1 MPHSPLST
9 TIVVGIGASAG
20 GLEALQEL
28 IKNLPKN
35 NDTLSYI
42 VAQHLSPEHKSTM
55 VELLGKISPLEV
67 LEAEDGVSIETKK
80 IYIAPPNKHILVSN
94 NTIIL
99 KDLADDYVGPKPS
112 IDLFFASLA
121 QSKRQDAVGII
132 LSGTGT
138 DGTKGC
144 AKIKAEGGITIAQD
158 PKEAKYGSMPSSA
171 IHAGQIDITL
181 AAENMGA
188 ELGQM
193 EKYISGKMGLG
204 EHIATH
210 PKDAIGEIFSIL
222 RDANGSDFSDY
233 KLTTLNRRI
242 KRRMAALKISKIDDY
257 ITLLKQ
263 DHEEPAK
270 LYKDF
275 LIGVTSFFRDKEAFD
290 DLRTQLSKA
299 LAVKEKNEAI
309 KVWVVA
315 CCTGEEA
322 YSVAIII
329 SELMEEEGIHR
340 EVHIFA
346 TDIDEQAIRTARAGA
361 YSATDVSDMSGE
373 LVKKH
378 FTLKN
383 EIYKINKNIR
393 DMIIFSRHDVVRDPP
408 FTKLDLITCR
418 NLLIYFNASL
428 QTRILPM
435 FHYALKSGGL
445 LFLGMSESVGAQH
458 NLFTPLSKNSKL
470 YKREFSIG
478 NALEKT
484 LRSYRPSI
492 NTKEE
497 QIPADIP
504 MQKKSLN
511 ASLVEALGEYF
522 LPLSILVNEGMDI
535 VFIKERNPYILYSG
549 AATTNLFKSVHEAL
563 SLELHTLIHECIKE
577 NKPQIGM
584 FRKVEPFKGLTKLV
598 RTTVIPLSHHQEE
611 GKLFV
616 VSFQEESEQSLSGA
630 IEISTANRDTLG
642 LQAELVRT
650 KAHLQAVIEELDNSN
665 EELQSLNEEM
675 QSANEELKST
685 NEELETTNEELQ
697 GTNEELQTAYSELL
711 AAADEMEEKQKKVEA
726 LNEELT
732 ATTEKA
738 LINERIAQREK
749 EFAEELIE
757 ASNALI
763 VILDIKGKIIGF
775 NKQLEN
781 VTGYTKAEAIGQDWF
796 SMFAP
801 KAQSKELYK
810 AFKQM
815 ALGKEKAITKYENP
829 IVLKNGTER
838 VISWQDSLHINPSGS
853 ANILAFGIDITER
866 NLVERHL
873 KLQDE
878 YLNKIVN
885 TQNTISI
892 ITDGQHV
899 LDANRAFF
907 LFFDKFNTVE
917 AFDNSDKCISEYFEK
932 IDKPRFVYEGKDG
945 RRWLDIVADE
955 GIHQALIIKE
965 GKEHYFI
972 LRLAEFGNMSD
983 NRKIVSMTDI
993 TELENYRQE
1002 LEGQITEEIKHSKMQ
1017 EQLMI
1022 QQGKMAAMGEM
1033 LGAIAHQWRQPLN
1046 TLGIIVQDMGE
1057 AYTFNL
1063 IDKEYIGKFKD
1074 SSMRLIQ
1081 YMSKTIDD
1089 FKDFFKPNTADE
1101 LFFATDA
1108 LADSFEIFWA
1118 LLEHNQIKVEQTIA
1132 YEHCD
1137 RLFCNKNQLK
1147 QVFLNIISNAK
1158 DATLESIDKKII
1170 ENGVIQTNIVCEDSS
1185 VLISIYNNGSNIPS
1199 DIINRLFEPYFT
1211 TKDCGKGTGIGLYIS
1226 KIIVE
1231 QNLKGKIGIHN
1242 KDNGVEVV
1250 VEIPVAN
1257 CDWIDA
1263 KGV

>member
-1 MPHSPLST
+1 MPHTPLST

-28 IKNLPKN
+28 IKNLPKDN
-35 NDTLSYI
+35 ETLAYI
-42 VAQHLSPEHKSTM
+42 IAQHLSPEHKSTM

-67 LEAEDGVSIETKK
+67 LEAEDGADIEVRK
-80 IYIAPPNKHILVSN
+80 IYIAPPNKHIIISG
-94 NTIIL
+94 NTITL
-99 KDLADDYVGPKPS
+99 KDLADDYIGPKPS

-121 QSKRQDAVGII
+121 QSKRQDAVGVI

-158 PKEAKYGSMPSSA
+158 PKDAKYDGMPSSA
-171 IHAGQIDITL
+171 IHAGQIDVVL
-181 AAENMGA
+181 LAENMGA
-188 ELGQM
+188 ELGQI
-193 EKYISGKMGLG
+193 EKYISGEIGLG

-210 PKDAIGEIFSIL
+210 PKDSIGEIFSIL
-222 RDANGSDFSDY
+222 RDSNGSDFSDY

-242 KRRMAALKISKIDDY
+242 KRRMAALKLSKIDDY
-257 ITLLKQ
+257 ITLLRK
-263 DHEEPAK
+263 DPDEPIK
-270 LYKDF
+270 LHKDF

-290 DLRTQLSKA
+290 DLRTELSKV
-299 LAVKEKNEAI
+299 LAAKDRNEGI

-322 YSVAIII
+322 YSVAIVI
-329 SELMEEEGIHR
+329 SELMEEESIYR

-346 TDIDEQAIRTARAGA
+346 TDIDEQSIHTARAGA
-361 YSATDVSDMSGE
+361 YSAADVSDMPSE
-373 LVKKH
+373 LVKKY

-418 NLLIYFNASL
+418 NLLIYFNSPL
-428 QTRILPM
+428 QARILPM

-445 LFLGMSESVGAQH
+445 LFLGLSESVGAQH
-458 NLFTPLSKNSKL
+458 NLFTSVSKNSKL

-478 NALEKT
+478 NTLQKT
-484 LRSYRPSI
+484 IRAYRPST
-492 NTKEE
+492 NAKERTT
-497 QIPADIP
+497 IDIP

-511 ASLVEALGEYF
+511 ASLVETLGEYF

-549 AATTNLFKSVHEAL
+549 TVTTNVFKSVHEAL

-584 FRKVEPFKGLTKLV
+584 FRKVEPFKGLIKLV
-598 RTTVIPLSHHQEE
+598 RITVIPLSHHQEE

-616 VSFQEESEQSLSGA
+616 ISFQEESAESLSGA
-630 IEISTANRDTLG
+630 IEISTDNKDTLG
-642 LQAELVRT
+642 LQAELART
-650 KAHLQAVIEELDNSN
+650 KVHLQAVIEELDNSN

-697 GTNEELQTAYSELL
+697 GTNEELQTAYSELR
-711 AAADEMEEKQKKVEA
+711 AVADEMEEKQKRVEA
-726 LNEELT
+726 LNEELMI
-732 ATTEKA
+732 TTERA
-738 LINERIAQREK
+738 LLNEGIAQKEK
-749 EFAEELIE
+749 QFAEELIE

-763 VILDIKGKIIGF
+763 VVLDIKGKIVGF

-781 VTGYTKAEAIGQDWF
+781 VTGYSKAEAIGQDWF
-796 SMFAP
+796 SMFVP
-801 KAQSKELYK
+801 KARSKELYK

-829 IVLKNGTER
+829 IVLKNGSER
-838 VISWQDSLHINPSGS
+838 VISWQDSIHINPSGS
-853 ANILAFGIDITER
+853 ANVLAFGIDITER

-878 YLNKIVN
+878 YLNKIVDS
-885 TQNTISI
+885 QNTISI
-892 ITDGQHV
+892 ITDGQRV
-899 LDANRAFF
+899 FDANRAFF
-907 LFFDKFNTVE
+907 LFFDKFGTVE
-917 AFDNSDKCISEYFEK
+917 EFSNSHKCICEYFEK
-932 IDKPRFVYEGKDG
+932 IDKPRFVYDGKDG
-945 RRWLDIVADE
+945 RGWLDVVAED
-955 GIHQALIIKE
+955 GVHQALIMKNGE
-965 GKEHYFI
+965 EHYFI
-972 LRLAEFGNMSD
+972 LRLAEFGNISD

-993 TELENYRQE
+993 TEIENYRLE
-1002 LEGQITEEIKHSKMQ
+1002 LEEQMAEEIWRSKMQ

-1046 TLGIIVQDMGE
+1046 TLGIVVQDMGQ
-1057 AYTFNL
+1057 AYIFNL
-1063 IDKEYIGKFKD
+1063 IDKEYIEKFKD
-1074 SSMRLIQ
+1074 NSMRLIQ

-1089 FKDFFKPNTADE
+1089 FRDFFKPNTEDE
-1101 LFFATDA
+1101 LFFATES
-1108 LADSFEIFWA
+1108 LNDSFEIFEA
-1118 LLEHNQIKVEQTIA
+1118 LLEHNEIKIEQTIA

-1158 DATLESIDKKII
+1158 DAILDSMDKKII
-1170 ENGVIQTNIVCEDSS
+1170 ESGMIRTKILCEDLF
-1185 VLISIYNNGSNIPS
+1185 VVISIWNNGSEIENSAIE
-1199 DIINRLFEPYFT
+1199 RLFEPYFT
-1211 TKDCGKGTGIGLYIS
+1211 TKDQGKGTGMGLYMS
-1226 KIIVE
+1226 KVIVE
-1231 QNLKGKIGIHN
+1231 QNLKGKINIQN
-1242 KDNGVEVV
+1242 KDGGVEVSI
-1250 VEIPVAN
+1250 ELPF
-1257 CDWIDA
+1257 A
-1263 KGV
+1263 KINS